1 MLGMYELLRLV
12 VVVQIM
18 GLSASGGD
26 VCDVN
31 LSSFFSPS
39 LLYLG
44 KPDLKKN

>member
-18 GLSASGGD
+18 GLSASGD
-26 VCDVN
+26 VCDV
-31 LSSFFSPS
+31 SRSFFFFFSS

-44 KPDLKKN
+44 KPGLKKI